1 VAERRAV
8 ENQGR
13 RPRWSTSGDV
23 AKWRVRRRLQTG
35 GGVLDAQRQLTWQ
48 RGGQEQTG
56 GGGSTSSD
64 VAEQRVRAVG
74 GKGGVHVV

>member
-1 VAERRAV
+1 M

-23 AKWRVRRRLQTG
+23 AKWRVRRQLQTG
-35 GGVLDAQRQLTWQ
+35 GGVLNTQRQLTWQ

-64 VAEQRVRAVG
+64 VAERRVREVG
-74 GKGGVHVV
+74 GEGSVHVV